1 MPLTVAQGLLL
12 DKTSKEII
20 REVKDRL
27 IERGHKVTGE
37 LENSFEIVKTDTGI
51 QIWVND
57 YLYDLEFGKSPQ
69 RAQQENF
76 HSLSQALAEWAA
88 NKGIATREDMQYSNL
103 GVILARK
110 QQQKGTVIWRQYKGK
125 SSGLFNG
132 IVDESLVYDLTE
144 KIGQERLNYIASSIV
159 QRFSS
164 ITNMNL

>member
-51 QIWVND
+51 QILVND
-57 YLYDLEFGKSPQ
+57 YLYDLEFGKSPE
-69 RAQQENF
+69 RAKQENF
-76 HSLSQALAEWAA
+76 TSLATALAEWAA
-88 NKGIATREDMQYSNL
+88 NKGIAVSGSYDSVGQAM
-103 GVILARK
+103 ARK

>member
-27 IERGHKVTGE
+27 IERSHKVTGE

-57 YLYDLEFGKSPQ
+57 YLYDLEFGKSPE
-69 RAQQENF
+69 RAKQENF
-76 HSLSQALAEWAA
+76 TSLATALAEWAA
-88 NKGIATREDMQYSNL
+88 NKGIAVRGSYDSL
-103 GVILARK
+103 GQAMARK

>member
-1 MPLTVAQGLLL
+1 MPLTVGQGLLL
-12 DKTSKEII
+12 DKTSKQII

-51 QIWVND
+51 QILVND

-76 HSLSQALAEWAA
+76 TSLATALAEWAA
-88 NKGIATREDMQYSNL
+88 NKGIAVRGSYDSVGQAM
-103 GVILARK
+103 ARK

>member
-51 QIWVND
+51 QILVND
-57 YLYDLEFGKSPQ
+57 YLYDLEFGKSPE
-69 RAQQENF
+69 RAKQENF
-76 HSLSQALAEWAA
+76 TSLATALAEWAA
-88 NKGIATREDMQYSNL
+88 NKGIAVRGSYDSVGQAM
-103 GVILARK
+103 ARK

>member
-27 IERGHKVTGE
+27 IERSHKVTGE

-57 YLYDLEFGKSPQ
+57 YLYDLEFGKSPE
-69 RAQQENF
+69 RAKQENF
-76 HSLSQALAEWAA
+76 TSLATALAEWAA
-88 NKGIATREDMQYSNL
+88 NKGIAVRGSYDSVGQAM
-103 GVILARK
+103 ARK

>member
-1 MPLTVAQGLLL
+1 MPLTVGQGLLL
-12 DKTSKEII
+12 DKTSKQII

-27 IERGHKVTGE
+27 IERSHKVTGE
-37 LENSFEIVKTDTGI
+37 LENSFEI
-51 QIWVND
+51 
-57 YLYDLEFGKSPQ
+57 E
-69 RAQQENF
+69 RAKQENF
-76 HSLSQALAEWAA
+76 TSLATALAEWAA
-88 NKGIATREDMQYSNL
+88 NKGISVKGSYDSVGQAM
-103 GVILARK
+103 ARK
-110 QQQKGTVIWRQYKGK
+110 QQKLGTVIWRQYKGK

>member
-12 DKTSKEII
+12 DKTSKQII

-27 IERGHKVTGE
+27 IERGHKVTGQ

-51 QIWVND
+51 QILVND
-57 YLYDLEFGKSPQ
+57 YLYDLEFGKSPE
-69 RAQQENF
+69 RAKQENF
-76 HSLSQALAEWAA
+76 TSLATALAEWAA
-88 NKGIATREDMQYSNL
+88 NKGIAVRGSYDSVGQAM
-103 GVILARK
+103 ARK
-110 QQQKGTVIWRQYKGK
+110 QQKLGTVIWRQYKGK

>member
-27 IERGHKVTGE
+27 IERSHKVTGE
-37 LENSFEIVKTDTGI
+37 LENSFEIVKTESGI

-57 YLYDLEFGKSPQ
+57 YLYDLEFGKSPE
-69 RAQQENF
+69 RAKQENF
-76 HSLSQALAEWAA
+76 TSLATALAEWAA
-88 NKGIATREDMQYSNL
+88 NKGIAVRGSYDSL
-103 GVILARK
+103 GQAMARK

>member
-51 QIWVND
+51 QILVND
-57 YLYDLEFGKSPQ
+57 YLYDLEFGKSPE
-69 RAQQENF
+69 RAKQENF
-76 HSLSQALAEWAA
+76 TSLATALAEWAA
-88 NKGIATREDMQYSNL
+88 NKGIAVRGSYDSVGQAM
-103 GVILARK
+103 ARK
-110 QQQKGTVIWRQYKGK
+110 QQKLGTVIWRQYKGK

-144 KIGQERLNYIASSIV
+144 QIGQERLNYIASSIV

>member
-51 QIWVND
+51 QILVND
-57 YLYDLEFGKSPQ
+57 YLYDLEFGKSPE
-69 RAQQENF
+69 RAKQENF
-76 HSLSQALAEWAA
+76 TSLATALAEWAA
-88 NKGIATREDMQYSNL
+88 NKGIAVRGSYDSVGQAM
-103 GVILARK
+103 ARK
-110 QQQKGTVIWRQYKGK
+110 QQKLGTVIWRKNKGK